1 VRVSES
7 RGRPAR
13 ERRAPAPLHYQV
25 LAGLITGAVTGG
37 IANRLWRESPALDWL
52 VDNLAQPVGQVFLR
66 LLFMVVVPLVFT
78 SLVLGVTGLGD
89 LSRLGR
95 ISRRTFGLFLLTTTA
110 AGALGLLLVNA
121 VRPGNAID
129 PAVRAG
135 LMEQFA
141 GQAGER
147 VEAAAASD
155 FGVQTF
161 VNIVPRNPLDAA
173 ARGDMLGLVFFSVIF
188 GVALARIGTERA
200 QPLLAVIS
208 SIGGAVEVLIG
219 LAMKLAPIGVAALI
233 FSVTARFGFDLLAS
247 LGLYVATVLG
257 GLALHQFGALTLV
270 ARALAGVRPMDL
282 IRRARALL
290 VTAFSTSSSNAT
302 LPTTI
307 RTAREFGVS
316 PEVAGFVLPLG
327 ATMNMNGTALF
338 EGVTVLFLA
347 QAFGVEMSL
356 GTQATVLVLVV
367 LTAVGASGVPSGSI
381 PLLIVV
387 LETVGVPGEGIALV
401 LGVDRILDMA
411 RTVPNVTS
419 DLVTSIV
426 VDRWERAD
434 GPGFG
439 TPDDRMADSRPS
451 GARPGLRIPA
461 VSADA

>member
-1 VRVSES
+1 V
-7 RGRPAR
+7 
-13 ERRAPAPLHYQV
+13 
-25 LAGLITGAVTGG
+25 GLIAGAVTGG
-37 IANRLWRESPALDWL
+37 IANRLLREGPALDWL

-121 VRPGNAID
+121 VGPGNAID

-141 GQAGER
+141 GQAGEQ

-155 FGVQTF
+155 FGVHTF

-233 FSVTARFGFDLLAS
+233 FSVTARFGFELLAS

-270 ARALAGVRPMDL
+270 ARALAGVRPADL
-282 IRRARALL
+282 MRRARALL

-307 RTAREFGVS
+307 RTARDEFGVA
-316 PEVAGFVLPLG
+316 PGVAGFVLPLG

-356 GTQATVLVLVV
+356 ATQAMVLVLVV

-411 RTVPNVTS
+411 RTVPNVTG

-434 GPGFG
+434 GAGSG
-439 TPDDRMADSRPS
+439 TPDDRMADSTPS
-451 GARPGLRIPA
+451 GDRPGPRTPA
-461 VSADA
+461 VGAEA

>member
-1 VRVSES
+1 VTEGEED
-7 RGRPAR
+7 GRPAT
-13 ERRAPAPLHYQV
+13 ERRAPGLHYRI
-25 LAGLITGAVTGG
+25 LAGLLAGATAGG
-37 IANRLWRESPALDWL
+37 IANHLWRDGPVLSWV
-52 VDNLAQPVGQVFLR
+52 VDNVAQPVGQVFLR

-95 ISRRTFGLFLLTTTA
+95 ISARTFGLFLLTTVA
-110 AGALGLLLVNA
+110 AGTLGLLLVNA
-121 VRPGNAID
+121 VGPGRAID

-147 VEAAAASD
+147 VEAAAATG
-155 FGVQTF
+155 FGVHTF

-200 QPLLAVIS
+200 RPLLAVIA

-219 LAMKLAPIGVAALI
+219 FAMRLAPIGVAGLI
-233 FSVTARFGFDLLAS
+233 FAVTARFGFDLLAS
-247 LGLYVATVLG
+247 LGLYAAVVLG
-257 GLALHQFGALTLV
+257 GLAIHQFGVLTLV
-270 ARALAGVRPMDL
+270 ARVLAGVRPL
-282 IRRARALL
+282 ELVRRARALL
-290 VTAFSTSSSNAT
+290 ITAFSTSSSNAT

-307 RTAREFGVS
+307 RTARDEFGVA

-356 GTQATVLVLVV
+356 VTQGMVLVLVV

-411 RTVPNVTS
+411 RTVPNVTG
-419 DLVTSIV
+419 DLVTAIV
-426 VDRWERAD
+426 VDRWERSAAAD
-434 GPGFG
+434 PG
-439 TPDDRMADSRPS
+439 A
-451 GARPGLRIPA
+451 PGEPA
-461 VSADA
+461 AEAAPVIRLAPHRSS

>member
-1 VRVSES
+1 MSEPETG
-7 RGRPAR
+7 GRPAT
-13 ERRAPAPLHYQV
+13 ERRAPAPLHYQI
-25 LAGLITGAVTGG
+25 LAGLLAGAVAGG
-37 IANRLWRESPALDWL
+37 IANRLWRDAPVLSWI
-52 VDNLAQPVGQVFLR
+52 VDNLAQPIGQVFLR

-95 ISRRTFGLFLLTTTA
+95 ISARTFGLFLLTTVA
-110 AGALGLLLVNA
+110 AGTLGLLLVN
-121 VRPGNAID
+121 VFGPGRAID

-147 VEAAAASD
+147 VEAAAATG

-188 GVALARIGTERA
+188 GVALARVGTERA
-200 QPLLAVIS
+200 RPLLAVVE

-219 LAMKLAPIGVAALI
+219 FAMKLAPIAVAGLI
-233 FSVTARFGFDLLAS
+233 FAVTARFGFDLLAS
-247 LGLYVATVLG
+247 LGFYAAVVLG
-257 GLALHQFGALTLV
+257 GLAIHQFGVLALV
-270 ARALAGVRPMDL
+270 ARVLGGVRPLDL
-282 IRRARALL
+282 VRRARALL

-307 RTAREFGVS
+307 RTARDEFGVS

-356 GTQATVLVLVV
+356 ATQAMVLVLVV

-411 RTVPNVTS
+411 RTVPNVTG

-426 VDRWERAD
+426 VDRWERTGGAD
-434 GPGFG
+434 
-439 TPDDRMADSRPS
+439 S
-451 GARPGLRIPA
+451 GAREDRAAEAASMIRLAPR
-461 VSADA
+461 